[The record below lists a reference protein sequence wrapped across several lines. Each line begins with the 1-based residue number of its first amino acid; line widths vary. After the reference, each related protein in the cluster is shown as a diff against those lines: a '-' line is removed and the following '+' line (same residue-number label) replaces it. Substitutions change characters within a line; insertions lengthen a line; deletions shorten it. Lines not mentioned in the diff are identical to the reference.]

1 MHSILRD
8 ENGKYI
14 LYCFIVLWQGYN
26 YLRCYIIVA
35 KFLYKSPHKEW
46 GADVTKSAD
55 LTLSQIYNAIKLT

>member
-14 LYCFIVLWQGYN
+14 LYCFTVLWQGYN

-35 KFLYKSPHKEW
+35 KFLYNFPHKEW

-55 LTLSQIYNAIKLT
+55 LTL